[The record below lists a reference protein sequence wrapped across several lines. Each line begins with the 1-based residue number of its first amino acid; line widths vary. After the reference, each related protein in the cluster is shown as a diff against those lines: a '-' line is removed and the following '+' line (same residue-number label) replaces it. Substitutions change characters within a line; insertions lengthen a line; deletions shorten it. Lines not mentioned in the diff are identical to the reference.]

1 MAPIRRTTR
10 STPVTTTPP
19 PVADPTTTTSVTS
32 AQLQAMIDEGVT
44 AVLAARAT
52 TRNGDDSHTSGT
64 GVRRNERAVRECT
77 YQDFMKCQPLFFR
90 GTEGVVDLTQWFE
103 RMETVFRI
111 SNCTVENQVKFATCT
126 LMGIALTW
134 WNSHVRTVTNDVAYA
149 MTWTDLK
156 KKMTTKYCPRNEIK
170 KIEAELW
177 NLKVKGTDVVAYNQ
191 RFQEL
196 ALLCDR
202 MFPEE
207 TDKIERYVGGMPDLI
222 YSSVVASKPKT
233 MQEAIEMATEL
244 MDRRINTFAE
254 RQAENKRK
262 FEDTSRNNQNQQ
274 QNKRQNTGR
283 AYAAG
288 NGDKKPYEGT
298 KPLCPKCN
306 FNHYGPCIP
315 TCNNCKKLGHLAKDC
330 RSRPATANNNNN
342 NRNNNNNNNRNNN
355 NNNNRN
361 NNNPRAQ
368 GANTN
373 AIVCFECGA
382 PGHFKKDCPQ
392 WKNKNQGNGNA
403 VAKAYAVG
411 VAGQNPDN
419 NVVTGTFLLNNRCA
433 SILFDTGA
441 DRSFV
446 STQFSTLINIAPTT
460 LDHGYNVELADD
472 PEVSAKRLS
481 RLLAHIT
488 IRRMETV
495 KEEATELDDL
505 HKFFPKAFDKGSIR
519 PSSHHRELQ
528 FYSSKKKDD
537 RYGCGPIVSTRRLT
551 LRARLSPIEVRED
564 DISKDGLQN
573 SIMDIYVFKKAVYGG
588 YTKATVRDN
597 IGVVEERGVV
607 CKIFSICETFGFPST
622 VPQAHGD

>member
-1 MAPIRRTTR
+1 
-10 STPVTTTPP
+10 
-19 PVADPTTTTSVTS
+19 
-32 AQLQAMIDEGVT
+32 
-44 AVLAARAT
+44 
-52 TRNGDDSHTSGT
+52 
-64 GVRRNERAVRECT
+64 
-77 YQDFMKCQPLFFR
+77 
-90 GTEGVVDLTQWFE
+90 
-103 RMETVFRI
+103 
-111 SNCTVENQVKFATCT
+111 
-126 LMGIALTW
+126 
-134 WNSHVRTVTNDVAYA
+134 
-149 MTWTDLK
+149 
-156 KKMTTKYCPRNEIK
+156 MTTKYCPRNEIK

-355 NNNNRN
+355 N
-361 NNNPRAQ
+361 PRAQ
-368 GANTN
+368 GENTN

-411 VAGQNPDN
+411 VAGQNQTQHCDGVCTKWLINEGSNKITAWSELVGRFFCKYYPLSRAGKYDVIRDDEDERHDYFEFVKGGGNNELIDN
-419 NVVTGTFLLNNRCA
+419 IVTSNEEWQESDNGNPRNTDIDSLFTTLFGCSKKAEQAHSSPINVPFVLEAFTRSFLPEDDVLPAEEQPFPVAA
-433 SILFDTGA
+433 SPTTESPGYIPEFDPEEDLEEDDEEDPKEDPADYPA
-441 DRSFV
+441 DR
-446 STQFSTLINIAPTT
+446 
-460 LDHGYNVELADD
+460 G
-472 PEVSAKRLS
+472 
-481 RLLAHIT
+481 
-488 IRRMETV
+488 
-495 KEEATELDDL
+495 
-505 HKFFPKAFDKGSIR
+505 
-519 PSSHHRELQ
+519 
-528 FYSSKKKDD
+528 DD
-537 RYGCGPIVSTRRLT
+537 RDDEEPSDDDDDDDDDAEERERP
-551 LRARLSPIEVRED
+551 LSSCRP
-564 DISKDGLQN
+564 
-573 SIMDIYVFKKAVYGG
+573 
-588 YTKATVRDN
+588 ATV
-597 IGVVEERGVV
+597 
-607 CKIFSICETFGFPST
+607 
-622 VPQAHGD
+622 A